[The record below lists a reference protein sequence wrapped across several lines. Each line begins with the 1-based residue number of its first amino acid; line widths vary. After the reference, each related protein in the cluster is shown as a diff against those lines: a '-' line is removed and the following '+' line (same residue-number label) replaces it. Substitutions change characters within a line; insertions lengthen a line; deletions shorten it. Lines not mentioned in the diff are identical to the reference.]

1 MGCWQKLAE
10 IWTGTVHDPMNLL
23 DNAIVGS
30 VFVIIEQTSARRR
43 PQRFFY
49 SIGNTELCLNAKA
62 MIPIEQKAL
71 RGIALRQNGMMSL
84 KRLAAGGESCR
95 AGFYFICPDF

>member
-1 MGCWQKLAE
+1 MDIAKLAE

-84 KRLAAGGESCR
+84 KRPAAGGESCR